1 MKARYKFIQGRRSTR
16 PEQIE
21 LEVYVSAKCR
31 VYIATGYDI
40 PVKYWDAARQRVSPK
55 MANAIAI
62 DDYMTSLKNRIE
74 AKELDCI
81 KNERPFGREEIKRAA
96 NGGMAASSD
105 MMVDLFR
112 KYNDDQF
119 NRNEI
124 KIKTW
129 QKHTT
134 EINKLSAFLSIEKG
148 RSDVP
153 ISTFDG
159 SMVTLF
165 DAYLQQAY
173 QVATIG
179 KLHFTMKMYIQR
191 ALEEGK
197 INNDP
202 YRNFKVKKGHTK
214 KREALTERE
223 VEQLE
228 QLDRVELSKIDERLP
243 LVLDKLLLS
252 VYCGL
257 RIGDNASLLKTEIR
271 DESEGL
277 VIDKVTEKMDGTRVL
292 LPLRVLFGGKGEA
305 IVRRY
310 MQQYPDLDTVF
321 PAIPDQKV
329 NERLKTLAMM
339 AHISMNLT
347 FHIARHTCAT
357 LLAEKTGNPFVVMK
371 ILGHK
376 DIKTSMIYIH
386 NSYTATIRSLENA
399 KW

>member
-21 LEVYVSAKCR
+21 LEVYVSSKCR

-40 PVKYWDAARQRVSPK
+40 PVKYWDVARQRVSPK
-55 MANAIAI
+55 MANSIAI
-62 DDYMTSLKNRIE
+62 DDFLTSLKNRIE

-81 KNERPFGREEIKRAA
+81 KKERPFGREEIKMAA
-96 NGGMAASSD
+96 YGGVDASSD
-105 MMVDLFR
+105 MMVALFR
-112 KYNDDQF
+112 RYNDDQF

-124 KIKTW
+124 KQRTW
-129 QKHTT
+129 QKRTT
-134 EINKLSAFLSIEKG
+134 EINKLSAFLSVEKG

-153 ISTFDG
+153 ISTFD
-159 SMVTLF
+159 SATVVLL
-165 DAYLQQAY
+165 DAYLQQSY

-179 KLHFTMKMYIQR
+179 KLHFTMKRFIQR
-191 ALEEGK
+191 AIKEG
-197 INNDP
+197 IITNDP
-202 YRNFKVKKGHTK
+202 YKNFRVKKGHTK
-214 KREALTERE
+214 KKDALTERE
-223 VEQLE
+223 VERLE
-228 QLDRVELSKIDERLP
+228 QLDRAELKKIDERLP

-257 RIGDNASLLKTEIR
+257 RIGDNGSLLKTEIR
-271 DESEGL
+271 EEAEGL

-329 NERLKTLAMM
+329 NARLKTLAMM
-339 AHISMNLT
+339 AHIGRRLT

-357 LLAEKTGNPFVVMK
+357 FLAEKTGNPFVVMK

-376 DIKTSMIYIH
+376 DIKTSMVYIH
-386 NSYTATIRSLENA
+386 NSYTATIRSLEEA